1 MKKLYRYIT
10 KSFLGTF
17 VLTFFIVVFI
27 WVMQF
32 MWTTWSAKDWNS
44 RL

>member
-1 MKKLYRYIT
+1 MKKLYQYIT
-10 KSFLGTF
+10 KSFFGTF

-32 MWTTWSAKDWNS
+32 V
-44 RL
+44 